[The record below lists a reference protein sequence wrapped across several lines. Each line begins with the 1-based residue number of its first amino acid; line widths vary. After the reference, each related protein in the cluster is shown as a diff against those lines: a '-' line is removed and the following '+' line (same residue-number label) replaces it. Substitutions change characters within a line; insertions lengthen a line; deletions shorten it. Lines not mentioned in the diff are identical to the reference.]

1 MHKLLE
7 RREEVGAQCPPDV
20 APRASRRLRQL
31 GLLLAVAALIGAA
44 TWWWLSGPARE
55 RPGRRST
62 DAATVVRLG
71 TVTKGDMPV
80 TLDAL
85 GTVTA
90 LSTVTVKT
98 QISGKLTEVGF
109 TEGQSVKKGDFLA
122 QIDPRPYQAA
132 LDQAQGQLARD
143 EALLAA
149 AKIDLARYEKLM
161 TQDSI
166 ARQQV
171 DTQRALVLQDEA
183 IVRSDKANV
192 ENAALNLNY
201 CRIVSLSDGRVGLR
215 LVDPGNY
222 LQAGDPNG
230 VVIITQMQPISVIF
244 TLPQDTIPQFLKK
257 LRAGQTLS
265 VLAFN
270 RSSTT
275 QLAAG
280 SLTTI
285 DNQID
290 VTTGTVR
297 LRATFPNNDEALFP
311 NQFVNIKLVVDTLRD
326 ATLVPSAAI
335 QIGAPGP
342 YVYIANADS
351 SVSVRPIKVGPSG
364 GERVT
369 VLEGLAPGDNV
380 VVDGVDRLRDGAKI
394 KVPETAGSGP
404 NPPSKNG
411 KESEPRNRKRESK

>member
-1 MHKLLE
+1 
-7 RREEVGAQCPPDV
+7 
-20 APRASRRLRQL
+20 AS
-31 GLLLAVAALIGAA
+31 
-44 TWWWLSGPARE
+44 TWWFFQPARE
-55 RPGRRST
+55 RPGRRPA
-62 DAATVVRLG
+62 DGGRVGRVGGVRG
-71 TVTKGDMPV
+71 GDMAV

-90 LSTVTVKT
+90 LPTVTVKT
-98 QISGKLTEVGF
+98 QISSKLTEVGF

-201 CRIVSLSDGRVGLR
+201 CRIVSLSDGRAGLR

-244 TLPQDTIPQFLKK
+244 TLPQDTIPQFLRK
-257 LRAGQTLS
+257 LRAGETLS

-270 RSSTT
+270 RSNTT

-280 SLTTI
+280 ALTTL

-297 LRATFPNNDEALFP
+297 LRATFPNDDESLFP

-342 YVYIANADS
+342 YVYIAGPDS
-351 SVSVRPIKVGPSG
+351 TVSVRPIKVGPSS
-364 GERVT
+364 GERV
-369 VLEGLAPGDNV
+369 VALEGLAPGDNV

-394 KVPETAGSGP
+394 RVPEAASSNANPTVKSG
-404 NPPSKNG
+404 KDG
-411 KESEPRNRKRESK
+411 APRDRKRQQK

>member
-7 RREEVGAQCPPDV
+7 RREEVGAQRPPSV
-20 APRASRRLRQL
+20 APRASRR
-31 GLLLAVAALIGAA
+31 GPWHVLLLALAALIGAA
-44 TWWWLSGPARE
+44 WWWLSGPVRE
-55 RPGRRST
+55 RPERRPT
-62 DAATVVRLG
+62 DAATIVRLG
-71 TVTKGDMPV
+71 TVTQGDMPV

-98 QISGKLTEVGF
+98 QISGKLIEVGF

-183 IVRSDKANV
+183 IVRADKANV

-201 CRIVSLSDGRVGLR
+201 CRIVSPSDGRVGLR
-215 LVDPGNY
+215 LVDAGNY
-222 LQAGDPNG
+222 LQASDPSG

-244 TLPQDTIPQFLKK
+244 TLPQDTIPQFIKK
-257 LRAGQTLS
+257 LRAGERLS

-280 SLTTI
+280 SLSTL

-297 LRATFPNNDEALFP
+297 LRATFPNDDEALFP
-311 NQFVNIKLVVDTLRD
+311 NQFVNIKLVVDTLHN

-335 QIGAPGP
+335 QIGAPGT

-351 SVSVRPIKVGPSG
+351 TVSVRPIKVGPSG
-364 GERVT
+364 GERVA

-394 KVPETAGSGP
+394 RVPETASSNP
-404 NPPSKNG
+404 NPTGKSG
-411 KESEPRNRKRESK
+411 KEGEPRNRKREQR

>member
-1 MHKLLE
+1 
-7 RREEVGAQCPPDV
+7 
-20 APRASRRLRQL
+20 
-31 GLLLAVAALIGAA
+31 LAVAALIGAV

-98 QISGKLTEVGF
+98 QIGGKLTEVGF

>member
-1 MHKLLE
+1 VHKLLE
-7 RREEVGAQCPPDV
+7 RREEIGAQRPPSV
-20 APRASRRLRQL
+20 APRASRRVPRPV
-31 GLLLAVAALIGAA
+31 LLLALVAIVGAA
-44 TWWWLSGPARE
+44 TWWWLSGPVRE
-55 RPGRRST
+55 RPGRRPT
-62 DAATVVRLG
+62 EAATIVRLG

-90 LSTVTVKT
+90 LSTVAVKT

-201 CRIVSLSDGRVGLR
+201 CRIVSPSDGRVGLR
-215 LVDPGNY
+215 LVDAGNY
-222 LQAGDPNG
+222 LQASDPSG
-230 VVIITQMQPISVIF
+230 VVIITQMQPMSVIF
-244 TLPQDTIPQFLKK
+244 TLPQDTIPQFIKK
-257 LRAGQTLS
+257 LRAGERLS

-280 SLTTI
+280 SLSTL

-297 LRATFPNNDEALFP
+297 LRATFPNEDEALFP

-335 QIGAPGP
+335 QIGAPGA
-342 YVYIANADS
+342 YVYVANANS
-351 SVSVRPIKVGPSG
+351 TVSVRPIKVGPSG
-364 GERVT
+364 GERVA

-380 VVDGVDRLRDGAKI
+380 VVDGVDRLRDGASI
-394 KVPETAGSGP
+394 RVPEAAGSNP
-404 NPPSKNG
+404 NAAGKSG
-411 KESEPRNRKRESK
+411 KEVEPRNRKREQR